1 MPGAREEKHRFEL
14 DGGTV
19 ALDFVNTVS
28 GMRGGGNPRDRLA
41 GYPDVVY
48 WAEQVGLIDSRRAAE
63 LYALAEREPERAA
76 AAFGEAIRRR
86 EALHDVV
93 FSAIEGRAVPDAG
106 LEIVNTWIA
115 DALARRRFCVTA
127 PGRFEAALEED
138 GNLLSFLRPVALDA
152 AELLEDE
159 VSSDLVR
166 ICEER
171 QVGRCAWLFVDTS
184 RNHSRRFCSMQEC
197 GNRAKQRR
205 HYQRGKSSRR
215 ER

>member
-1 MPGAREEKHRFEL
+1 MPGAREDRHRFEL

-28 GMRGGGNPRDRLA
+28 GMRGGADEHDRLA

-63 LYALAEREPERAA
+63 LYALAEGEPERAA
-76 AAFGEAIRRR
+76 AALEEAIRRR

-93 FSAIEGRAVPDAG
+93 LSAIEGRAAPDAG
-106 LEIVNTWIA
+106 LEIVNAWIA
-115 DALARRRFCVTA
+115 DALAHRRFRA
-127 PGRFEAALEED
+127 AASGRFELALEED
-138 GNLLSFLRPVALDA
+138 GDRLSFLRPVALDA

-159 VSSDLVR
+159 VSRDLVG

-171 QVGRCAWLFVDTS
+171 AVGRCAWLFVDTS
-184 RNHSRRFCSMQEC
+184 RNHSRRFCNMREC

-205 HYQRGKSSRR
+205 HYQREKISRR
-215 ER
+215 EQ

>member
-1 MPGAREEKHRFEL
+1 MPGAREDKHRFDL

-28 GMRGGGNPRDRLA
+28 GIRGIDPRERLA

-48 WAEQVGLIDSRRAAE
+48 WAGQVGLIDSQ
-63 LYALAEREPERAA
+63 RAA

-93 FSAIEGRAVPDAG
+93 LSAIEGRAAPDAG
-106 LEIVNTWIA
+106 LEIVNAWIA
-115 DALARRRFCVTA
+115 DALARRRFRVAA
-127 PGRFEAALEED
+127 PGRFEVALEED
-138 GNLLSFLRPVALDA
+138 GDLLSFLRPVALDA

-159 VSSDLVR
+159 VSRDLVG

-171 QVGRCAWLFVDTS
+171 LVGRCAWLFVDTS
-184 RNHSRRFCSMQEC
+184 RNHSRRFCNMQDC

-205 HYQRGKSSRR
+205 HYRRGKSSPR